1 MKTHVRSKVHQKQS
15 ESCMIWPHPRT
26 ASPSPQVLSTPGP
39 PGLSWAALLWLR
51 YKGRSS
57 PPRPRGRQHSAP
69 AGELPWSEG
78 RASPARTARPR
89 ELLGGRKT
97 TPGLWRKFEYV
108 MMSMYLGKKPFG
120 FYDGDWGKIEGSW
133 SSWWSWWGKNALFFP
148 TKLPFKNHHN
158 FQCMSS
164 TFLRIILPTMQHV
177 LLIKEVNMVTV
188 RKRNGLGAQS
198 LQVLLPGVSLNS
210 PEQRR
215 YNAGSEAFLLQWIYD
230 IISN

>member
-1 MKTHVRSKVHQKQS
+1 MKTNVRSKVHQKQS

-89 ELLGGRKT
+89 ELL
-97 TPGLWRKFEYV
+97 
-108 MMSMYLGKKPFG
+108 
-120 FYDGDWGKIEGSW
+120 EGSRW
-133 SSWWSWWGKNALFFP
+133 PQGFGGNLNMWWCRCTWGRNRLVF
-148 TKLPFKNHHN
+148 
-158 FQCMSS
+158 M
-164 TFLRIILPTMQHV
+164 
-177 LLIKEVNMVTV
+177 KEVGRHDDHDGEKPLCFFQLSYHSKTIITSN
-188 RKRNGLGAQS
+188 AC
-198 LQVLLPGVSLNS
+198 LLHSC
-210 PEQRR
+210 E
-215 YNAGSEAFLLQWIYD
+215 
-230 IISN
+230 